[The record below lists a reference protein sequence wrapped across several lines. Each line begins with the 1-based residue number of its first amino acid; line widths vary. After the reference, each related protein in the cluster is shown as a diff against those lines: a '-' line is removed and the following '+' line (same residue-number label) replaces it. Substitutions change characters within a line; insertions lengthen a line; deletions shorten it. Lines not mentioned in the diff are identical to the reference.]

1 MPYLFG
7 GLVVLNAITLG
18 YYLFLQ
24 RPSTTQTL
32 TAAQEPSTTQTLTAA
47 QESITQPLEFTN
59 SAKYIPPVIGTR
71 E

>member
-7 GLVVLNAITLG
+7 GLVVLNAVTLG

-24 RPSTTQTL
+24 QPTTTQTL
-32 TAAQEPSTTQTLTAA
+32 KAAQDN
-47 QESITQPLEFTN
+47 ITQPLEFIN
-59 SAKYIPPVIGTR
+59 SAEYIPPIIGTR

>member
-24 RPSTTQTL
+24 QPTTTQTL
-32 TAAQEPSTTQTLTAA
+32 KAAQDN
-47 QESITQPLEFTN
+47 ITQPLEFIN
-59 SAKYIPPVIGTR
+59 SAEYIPPIIGTK

>member
-24 RPSTTQTL
+24 QPSTTQTL
-32 TAAQEPSTTQTLTAA
+32 KAA
-47 QESITQPLEFTN
+47 QESIVQPLEFTN
-59 SAKYIPPVIGTR
+59 SAQYIPPVIGTR
-71 E
+71 D

>member
-24 RPSTTQTL
+24 QPSTTQTL
-32 TAAQEPSTTQTLTAA
+32 KAAKDD
-47 QESITQPLEFTN
+47 ITQPLTFAN
-59 SAKYIPPVIGTR
+59 SAKYIPPIIGNR

>member
-7 GLVVLNAITLG
+7 ALVLLNAFTLG

-24 RPSTTQTL
+24 QPTPTQSL
-32 TAAQEPSTTQTLTAA
+32 QQAQAE
-47 QESITQPLEFTN
+47 ITQPLVFAN
-59 SAKYIPPVIGTR
+59 SAAYIPPPIGKK

>member
-7 GLVVLNAITLG
+7 GLVLLNAATLG

-24 RPSTTQTL
+24 QPSIPRSLQN
-32 TAAQEPSTTQTLTAA
+32 A
-47 QESITQPLEFTN
+47 QESLIQPIEFAN
-59 SAKYIPPVIGTR
+59 SAEFIPPVIGSR

>member
-7 GLVVLNAITLG
+7 GLVLLNALTLG

-24 RPSTTQTL
+24 QPTTTQTL
-32 TAAQEPSTTQTLTAA
+32 KAAQDD
-47 QESITQPLEFTN
+47 ITQPLAFTN
-59 SAKYIPPVIGTR
+59 SAAYIPPVIGAR